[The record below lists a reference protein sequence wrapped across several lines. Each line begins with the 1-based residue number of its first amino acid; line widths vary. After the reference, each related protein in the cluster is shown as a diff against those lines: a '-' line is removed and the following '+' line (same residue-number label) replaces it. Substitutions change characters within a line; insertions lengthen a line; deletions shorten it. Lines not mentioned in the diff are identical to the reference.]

1 MGYDEKFM
9 KRLAILSWI
18 VLYVVAAKGQVI
30 TGDFLPVTDVDPQPL
45 LAHVSRVN
53 EALAAIGSALPSE
66 AQARLAALRR
76 EGLSQETVLEIQ
88 AILDPYCIAAVTINP
103 EARVM
108 VSEGPAKPTLT
119 QEGWTNFLV
128 KIHNQGKVTGRLEVT
143 SPNAQ
148 PILHAS
154 SNAPRMLPKNELS
167 KGDLEN
173 RFLELLLY
181 RDRPMKP
188 QLSGQLLEY
197 AILQVYTRHS
207 GKREA
212 RLGFHVGH
220 GTEDLGFR
228 NTIDVLFDIKP
239 SVKVVFNVKDHD
251 GAPTMASLLIR
262 DDIERLRS
270 SDATASN
277 AYDYRLTTARMRDWH
292 IAIWTHGDLFQYDSL
307 LKPEQRLR
315 GIYPLPARRSAL
327 TDEYPDFFFQ
337 PQIYRSDG
345 EHVYLPPGVY
355 LVTVGRGPEYEQQ
368 ELHITVPEGVKTF
381 EVNIQLKR
389 WLHMAK
395 LGWYSGDHHIHAAG
409 CSHYESPEEGVK
421 PEHMWRQI
429 QGEDLNIGCNL
440 SWGPCWYYQKGFFT
454 GKTHPLSDRKNLLRY
469 DVEVSGFP
477 SSHAGHV
484 VLLNLTEDDY
494 PDTDEIEEWPS
505 WTLPVLK
512 WAKAQGGVTGYAHS
526 GNGLAPVRH
535 TAELPNYVTPKM
547 DGIGANEYVVTVTHN
562 VVDFYSLGNTPSVHE
577 LNMWY
582 HTLNAGFRTRASGE
596 TDFPCVADER
606 VGMARIYAELGK
618 ELSFDGFVDA
628 LKNGR
633 SYVSDGF
640 SHIIDFRVNNV
651 KLGTDDSEV
660 RLKKGS
666 SVKVSAKVLARLTEQ
681 QDAIGAIIA
690 SKPFYEQ
697 PYWHVER
704 ARVGKTRNVKVELI
718 VNGVPVQS
726 REIVADGKWNDVTF
740 DYRADKSAWIAVRIF
755 PSAHTNPMFVV
766 VDGKPIREEK
776 SIEWCLEAV
785 NQCWKVKSKQI
796 RAGELDDA
804 KRGYEHARSVYKGL
818 LGNK

>member
-1 MGYDEKFM
+1 M
-9 KRLAILSWI
+9 KHLFIALSI
-18 VLYVVAAKGQVI
+18 VLCFTHAGAQVI
-30 TGDFLPVTDVDPQPL
+30 TEFLPVTEADPQPL
-45 LAHVSRVN
+45 LAHASRVD
-53 EALAAIGSALPSE
+53 EALAAIGSALPGE
-66 AQARLAALRR
+66 ARARLAALKDQAHSRDMVR
-76 EGLSQETVLEIQ
+76 EIQ
-88 AILDPYCIAAVTINP
+88 AILDPYCIAGVTINP

-108 VSEGPAKPTLT
+108 VSEGPAKPLLT

-128 KIHNQGKVTGRLEVT
+128 KVQNQGKVTGRLEVT

-148 PILHAS
+148 PILHISTAS
-154 SNAPRMLPKNELS
+154 PRVLPKNEIS
-167 KGDLEN
+167 KGDLDN

-181 RDRPMKP
+181 RDRPMKA

-197 AILQVYTRHS
+197 AILQVYTRHN

-212 RLGFHVGH
+212 RLGFHVGA

-228 NTIDVLFDIKP
+228 NTIDILFDIQP
-239 SVKVVFNVKDHD
+239 SVKVVFHIKDHD
-251 GAPTMASLLIR
+251 GTPTMASLLIR

-277 AYDYRLTTARMRDWH
+277 DFDYRYTTARKRDWH
-292 IAIWTHGDLFQYDSL
+292 IPMWRQGNMFEYDSL
-307 LKPEQRLR
+307 LQPEHRLR

-337 PQIYRSDG
+337 PQIYRFDG
-345 EHVYLPPGVY
+345 EHVYLPPGNY
-355 LVTVGRGPEYEQQ
+355 LVRVGRGPEYEQQ
-368 ELHITVPEGVKTF
+368 DMRITVPEGVETF
-381 EVNIQLKR
+381 GVNINLKR
-389 WLHMAK
+389 WLHMAQ

-429 QGEDLNIGCNL
+429 QGEDLNLGCNL

-454 GKTHPLSDRKNLLRY
+454 GKIHPLSDNENVLRY

-505 WTLPVLK
+505 WTLPVLQ
-512 WAKAQGGVTGYAHS
+512 WAKEQGGLTGYAHS
-526 GNGLAPVRH
+526 GNGLAPIRH

-606 VGMARIYAELGK
+606 VGMARIYAELEDG
-618 ELSFDGFVDA
+618 LSFDAFMDA
-628 LKNGR
+628 LKKGR
-633 SYVSDGF
+633 SYVSDGY
-640 SHIIDFRVNNV
+640 SHIIDFSVNNV
-651 KLGTDDSEV
+651 RLGTADSEV
-660 RLKKGS
+660 RTKRGTNL
-666 SVKVSAKVLARLTEQ
+666 KVSSKVLALLPEEQ
-681 QDAIGAIIA
+681 DVIGGIIA
-690 SKPFYEQ
+690 SKAYFEQ
-697 PYWHVER
+697 PYWHIER
-704 ARVGKTRNVKVELI
+704 ARVGKTRNVKVEL
-718 VNGVPVQS
+718 VVDGVAVQS
-726 REIVADGKWNDVTF
+726 REIVADGKWTDVTF
-740 DYRADKSAWIAVRIF
+740 DYQADKSAWMAVRIF
-755 PSAHTNPMFVV
+755 PSSHTNPIFVV
-766 VDGKPIREEK
+766 VDDKPIREKK
-776 SIEWCLEAV
+776 SIEWCLQAV
-785 NQCWKVKSKQI
+785 GQCWKEKSKQI
-796 RAGELDDA
+796 RKSELEEA
-804 KRGYEHARSVYKGL
+804 RRGYEHARNVYRGL
-818 LGNK
+818 LGK